1 MPAKLGLV
9 LGLVISVVVPATRT
23 MGQTPL
29 PPAQCIPQDAVIC
42 LQLSRPKALLD
53 LLADEE
59 TTEAITSLPLYRQQS
74 SKPKFQ
80 EFLNLIKFLEASLE
94 TNWRTGLAR
103 LTGGGVTLAVCPEDT
118 VVAIVDAEDE
128 SLLERLHEI
137 FLNIV
142 RSEAQNQGRPEKV
155 ASKEYAGVTV
165 WTFGGKEA
173 HAIIGKR
180 LLFANRSEGLKAVL
194 DLQAQSGGQPL
205 TESPAF
211 QAARRTANPETAATA
226 FVNLKPLLNL
236 RQITRLLEKSQ
247 ANPLA
252 ALIFAGI
259 SESFRS
265 SNWLALGLHVN
276 AGAADKTVT
285 LRAVTDG
292 RVAGATGS
300 AAFTLPQKAGDGV
313 WPNLSVPRRIAA
325 LSLYRDLRSF
335 YAAKDDL
342 FPERTSGLI
351 FFENMMGIFFTG
363 RDLTNEVLAETQP
376 EIRVVLA
383 EQQYDPAI
391 GTTQVKL
398 PALAVILRLRR
409 PEQFGSVVEE
419 AWQKAVGLINF
430 TRGQQALPGL
440 IIDRPI
446 HGDAKFTMAYFSTTD
461 VEDKTRLDLRFNF
474 RPALAMPDEYVILSS
489 TDGLARDLIGA
500 LGREKSGTVTPL
512 AETHSVLEI
521 DGVQAASIL
530 QANREAMVRGDM
542 VKKGKTQEDAEAGID
557 LLITLVKCV
566 DRARLSIGTDEGLT
580 QVGLQVRLNVPQPAG
595 DPNSESRVASRGPTQ
610 RGAR

>member
-1 MPAKLGLV
+1 MPVKLGVV
-9 LGLVISVVVPATRT
+9 LSLVISVLVPPTRM

-53 LLADEE
+53 LLTDEE
-59 TTEAITSLPLYRQQS
+59 MTQAIKSLPLYRQQS

-80 EFLNLIKFLEASLE
+80 EFLGVISYLE
-94 TNWRTGLAR
+94 TTLETDWRTGLAR
-103 LTGGGVTLAVCPEDT
+103 LTGGGVTLAICPEDT
-118 VVAIVDAEDE
+118 VVAIIDAEDE
-128 SLLERLHEI
+128 SLLERLHET
-137 FLNIV
+137 LMNIA
-142 RSEAQNQGRPEKV
+142 RSEARNQGRAETV
-155 ASKEYAGVTV
+155 VSKEYGGVTV
-165 WTFGGKEA
+165 WTFDGKEA

-180 LLFANRSEGLKAVL
+180 FIFANRSEGLKAVL
-194 DLQAQSGGQPL
+194 DLQAQNGGQCL
-205 TESPAF
+205 ADSPAF
-211 QAARRTANPETAATA
+211 QAARRTADPEAAATA
-226 FVNLKPLLNL
+226 FVNLKPLLSL
-236 RQITRLLEKSQ
+236 PQIAGLLEQSQ

-265 SNWLALGLHVN
+265 SNWLALGLHVKE
-276 AGAADKTVT
+276 GAPDKTVT
-285 LRAVTDG
+285 FRAVTDG
-292 RVAGATGS
+292 RVAASTGS
-300 AAFTLPQKAGDGV
+300 AGFAVPQKANEGV
-313 WPNLSVPRRIAA
+313 WPNLAVPRRIAA

-391 GTTQVKL
+391 GTPQLKL
-398 PALAVILRLRR
+398 PAFAVVLRLRR
-409 PEQFGSVVEE
+409 PEQFGAVVEE

-440 IIDRPI
+440 IIDRPV
-446 HGDAKFTMAYFSTTD
+446 HGDAKFTVAYFSTAD
-461 VEDKTRLDLRFNF
+461 VEDKTRLDMRFNF
-474 RPALAMPDEYVILSS
+474 RPALAMPGEYLILSS
-489 TDGLARDLIGA
+489 TDDLARDLIEA
-500 LGREKSGTVTPL
+500 LGREKAGKVTPL
-512 AETHSVLEI
+512 AETHSALEI

-530 QANREAMVRGDM
+530 RANREALVRGDM

-557 LLITLVKCV
+557 LLITLVKFV
-566 DRARLSIGTDEGLT
+566 DRARLSIGTDKGLT
-580 QVGLQVRLNVPQPAG
+580 QVGLQMRLNVPQPTG
-595 DPNSESRVASRGPTQ
+595 DPNSESRVASRGTTQ
-610 RGAR
+610 RGER